1 MYVLENRKYWK
12 INDLSLH
19 LKGLMKRKVNP
30 KNMEWITKYKSKNKY
45 NRKQLYNKKFAIR
58 LINQWLVVRLIKKK
72 KDKKHK
78 FLIPGI

>member
-1 MYVLENRKYWK
+1 
-12 INDLSLH
+12 
-19 LKGLMKRKVNP
+19 
-30 KNMEWITKYKSKNKY
+30 MEWITKYKSKNKY